1 MKKLIFTLVLTLF
14 CGVIFGQ
21 NGVSNVHKFKSS
33 FPKYE
38 IVCGTFDTI
47 QTDVLI
53 TIIFYTMGSD
63 ADNIIEEGTKMVVEY
78 TDGTKE
84 KSMLFKFSSKRGAW
98 LNTCYMYLNYISF
111 LTDKESFITKQIET
125 IHVLTKNDND
135 WMFESGKKWKREG
148 LSIQQQMLKEC
159 AEDRSRRIKT
169 NSIFD
174 EADD

>member
-21 NGVSNVHKFKSS
+21 NGISNAYKFKSA

-38 IVCGTFDTI
+38 IVCGTIDTI

-63 ADNIIEEGTKMVVEY
+63 ADNVEEGTKMVVEY

-84 KSMLFKFSSKRGAW
+84 KSMLFKLSSKRGAW
-98 LNTCYMYLNYISF
+98 LNSCYMYSNFISF
-111 LTDKESFITKQIET
+111 FIDKESFITKQIET
-125 IHVLTKNDND
+125 IHVLTKNDKD
-135 WMFESGKKWKREG
+135 CMFESGKKWKREG
-148 LSIQQQMLKEC
+148 LSIQRQMLKEC

>member
-21 NGVSNVHKFKSS
+21 HGISNFHKFKSA

-38 IVCGTFDTI
+38 IACGTFNTI
-47 QTDVLI
+47 QTNVLV
-53 TIIFYTMGSD
+53 TIVFSTLGSD
-63 ADNIIEEGTKMVVEY
+63 ADNIEEGTKMVVEY

-84 KSMLFKFSSKRGAW
+84 KCMLLKLSSKRGAW
-98 LNTCYMYLNYISF
+98 LNSYYEYLNFISF
-111 LTDKESFITKQIET
+111 FIDKESFISKQIET
-125 IHVLTKNDND
+125 IHVLTKNDKD
-135 WMFESGKKWKREG
+135 CMFESGKKWKREG
-148 LSIQQQMLKEC
+148 LSIQRQMLNEC